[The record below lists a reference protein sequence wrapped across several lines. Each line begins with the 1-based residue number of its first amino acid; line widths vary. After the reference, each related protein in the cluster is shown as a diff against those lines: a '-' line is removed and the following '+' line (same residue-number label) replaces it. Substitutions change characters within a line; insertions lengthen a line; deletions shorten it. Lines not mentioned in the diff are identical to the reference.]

1 MTTVL
6 FLPLLQLPSGHHRA
20 AEALAE
26 GLRSIDRA
34 VKCEKIELLSSRLG
48 AKEQWISRLYLRCI
62 RHAPKAYSAA
72 YRRSV
77 LHPASEPPSFPPY
90 EWLFGGHLKQLLRRL
105 QPALIVCTHAF
116 PSYLLDLLKQRGEI
130 DVPVVNVY
138 TDYFVHNL
146 WGKIAI
152 DGHFVGHPTMKET
165 LAEKGVAIKR
175 IAVTGIPVHPAFA
188 ARPPMRPTTRSRYI
202 GLISGGS
209 LGLGDWERLFSK
221 IAPDDPVIYYVL
233 CGTNEQLYERLRKKN
248 HPRLLPL
255 RYISSPAAMS
265 ALYDK
270 VDFVLTKPGGV
281 TLSECLRKRKPTFI
295 YAMLPGQEEINFR
308 LLCDDGLVF
317 DFRHWRRLP
326 SLSDAIVSTLHSP
339 ELARCLAKI
348 DDYHRTLSPAD
359 PAFVM
364 YERFLAAPAVN
375 KGRSRFDN
383 RKLHRPFPI

>member
-6 FLPLLQLPSGHHRA
+6 FLPLLQLPSGHHRV

-62 RHAPKAYSAA
+62 RHVPKAYSIA

-77 LHPASEPPSFPPY
+77 LHPSSKPPSFPPY
-90 EWLFGGHLKQLLRRL
+90 EWLFGGHLKQLIRRL
-105 QPALIVCTHAF
+105 TPALIVCTHAF

-146 WGKIAI
+146 WGKTAI
-152 DGHFVGHPTMKET
+152 DVHFVGHPAMKAKLE
-165 LAEKGVAIKR
+165 EKGVTSER
-175 IAVTGIPVHPAFA
+175 IVVTGIPVHPAFSVRSA
-188 ARPPMRPTTRSRYI
+188 APAARSRYT

-209 LGLGDWERLFSK
+209 LGLGDWERLLSK
-221 IAPDDPVIYYVL
+221 IAPDDPVDYYVL
-233 CGTNEQLYERLRKKN
+233 CGTNEQLYERLKKKN

-265 ALYDK
+265 ALYDE

-281 TLSECLRKRKPTFI
+281 TLSECLCKRKPAFI

-317 DFRHWRRLP
+317 DFRHWRSLP
-326 SLSDAIVSTLHSP
+326 SLSEAIISMLHSP
-339 ELARCLAKI
+339 TLVRCLAKM
-348 DDYHRTLSPAD
+348 DDYHRALSPAD
-359 PAFVM
+359 PALVI
-364 YERFLAAPAVN
+364 YERFLAAVP
-375 KGRSRFDN
+375 SRQ
-383 RKLHRPFPI
+383 KS